1 MSFDSYGTLVTSIA
15 GWIKR
20 KDQQTRIPDFIALFE
35 ARANRVL
42 RTSSQRKSMALTAYG
57 GSAVLPADFL
67 ELISVDDTKKE
78 LRLMTTIQYGPSQ
91 MESGF
96 YAIEGGM
103 LRVSGTIDTVNVRY
117 YAKIPPLN
125 ASNQTNWILASHPD
139 AYLFGALTE
148 AEPYLL
154 NDARMDLWKS
164 RCDTAIQAIQL
175 ADDQAR
181 FSGDALALQIA
192 RK

>member
-1 MSFDSYGTLVTSIA
+1 MSFETYDALVTSIA

-20 KDQQTRIPDFIALFE
+20 KDQQARIPDFIRLFE
-35 ARANRVL
+35 ARMNRVL
-42 RTSSQRKSMALTAYG
+42 RTSNQRKSASLTAYG
-57 GSAVLPADFL
+57 GSVVLPDDCL
-67 ELISVDDTKKE
+67 ELIAVDDTKRN

-91 MESGF
+91 LDSGY
-96 YAIEGGM
+96 YAIEGSV
-103 LRVSGTIDTVNVRY
+103 LRISGTTDSVNVRY
-117 YAKIPPLN
+117 YAKVPPLGP
-125 ASNQTNWILASHPD
+125 SNPTNWVLDSHPD

-154 NDARMDLWKS
+154 NDDRMPMWKA

-181 FSGDALALQIA
+181 FSGDALALQTA